1 MTGTEIVAIE
11 SRNNEER
18 RVNSETQLKIAVNEE
33 VDQRKGTLA
42 KTLEKIAVFVAI
54 IVPVRIILVAPIG
67 QLTTGG
73 LFWSWA
79 GTAIRIKHDF
89 GAVQGND

>member
-33 VDQRKGTLA
+33 VDQRKEL
-42 KTLEKIAVFVAI
+42 
-54 IVPVRIILVAPIG
+54 
-67 QLTTGG
+67 
-73 LFWSWA
+73 
-79 GTAIRIKHDF
+79 
-89 GAVQGND
+89 

>member
-54 IVPVRIILVAPIG
+54 IVPVRIILVALIG

-73 LFWSWA
+73 
-79 GTAIRIKHDF
+79 
-89 GAVQGND
+89 AVQGND